1 MDKPSMKQRQA
12 GNCEILIAK
21 NGRIKFEFKFVS
33 NRKTK
38 NISILKVERGQPKV
52 SNQNGHCRQRRLI

>member
-12 GNCEILIAK
+12 GNCEILI
-21 NGRIKFEFKFVS
+21 EFKFVS